1 MKRAKVICLISAVL
15 LSYGCASNKVIDEN
29 ENTKNEKSYIK
40 ITAQELDELK
50 KSSEQWQ
57 NMKPELSRL
66 LLIEED
72 LSLLI
77 SQLNTIAKVK
87 EENTSALKQEKK
99 MVDKEPKTNR
109 FNSNNNNKSAPK
121 FALQVLSITHKE
133 QLASAFKQLQKKVL
147 ALLESNYVINVE
159 TINVKGVMYNRL
171 KLGAYISKENATA
184 DCQKLKSQSV
194 NCIVSYYVE
203 QPFILD

>member
-99 MVDKEPKTNR
+99 VVDKEPKTNR

-133 QLASAFKQLQKKVL
+133 QLASAFKQLQKKIP

-184 DCQKLKSQSV
+184 DCKKLKSQSV

>member
-99 MVDKEPKTNR
+99 VVDKEPKTNR
-109 FNSNNNNKSAPK
+109 FNSNDNNKSAPK

-133 QLASAFKQLQKKVL
+133 QLASAFKQLQKKIP

-171 KLGAYISKENATA
+171 KLGAYISKENASA
-184 DCQKLKSQSV
+184 DCKKLKSQSV

>member
-99 MVDKEPKTNR
+99 VVDKEPKTNR
-109 FNSNNNNKSAPK
+109 FNSNDNNKGAPK

-133 QLASAFKQLQKKVL
+133 QLVSAFKQLQKKIP

>member
-133 QLASAFKQLQKKVL
+133 QLASAFKQLQKKVP